1 MGARD
6 PSAENKRFGKYLK
19 SIREQRKLSLDAVEE
34 MSLGFPE
41 RVTKSHLSRIENG
54 QAVPTFP
61 RMFALSRIYGIP
73 IASVA
78 ERFETHLER
87 DMRPEDLAEKSIDEI
102 RAEAEKHGEAGR
114 YREALV
120 LVSAAL
126 ERLVRSDDGPAD
138 RGAIIDLR
146 LYEINCMVHLQRYES
161 AKVECEKL
169 LNRTDLSDRQRLWA
183 LLSFVTSSYRL
194 QRYSVTHMALER
206 VDKELGEHEHGAR
219 ARAIAETIRGP
230 ALIAMGRQEEA
241 AASFERA
248 LEMFQSL
255 GDPFQACKA
264 RVNLAQVLIDVGDTR
279 KARIHLRNAIAA
291 SEEAGY
297 DKLKAL
303 ALSHLVVVCHRAG
316 EYEAA
321 EAYALRA
328 NAIARP
334 RDYLSIVFRNCYYL
348 REIAE
353 RRGDGPALRSNDR
366 TLKAYVSRVEA
377 DMPEVLRYRARL
389 AGEER

>member
-1 MGARD
+1 MGTRD
-6 PSAENKRFGKYLK
+6 PSAENRRFGRYLK
-19 SIREQRKLSLDAVEE
+19 DIREQRKLSLDAVEE
-34 MSLGFPE
+34 MSLGYPE

-87 DMRPEDLAEKSIDEI
+87 RMRPQDLGEKSFDEI
-102 RAEAEKHGEAGR
+102 RAQAERHGMAGR
-114 YREALV
+114 YREALA

-126 ERLVRSDDGPAD
+126 DRLVRGGDGETDLA
-138 RGAIIDLR
+138 AVVDLR
-146 LYEINCMVHLQRYES
+146 LYEINCLVHLQRYES
-161 AKVECEKL
+161 AKIECEKL
-169 LNRTDLSDRQRLWA
+169 LNRTDLSERQRLWA
-183 LLSFVTSSYRL
+183 LLSFVSCSYRL
-194 QRYSVTHMALER
+194 QRYSVARMALER
-206 VDKELGEHEHGAR
+206 VDRELDEHEHGER
-219 ARAIAETIRGP
+219 ARAVAETIRGP
-230 ALIAMGRQEEA
+230 ALLAMGRTEDA

-248 LEMFQSL
+248 LEMFRAL

-264 RVNLAQVLIDVGDTR
+264 QVNLAQALIDLGETKR
-279 KARIHLRNAIAA
+279 ARGHLRDALAVA
-291 SEEAGY
+291 EEEGY
-297 DKLKAL
+297 DKLRAL

-316 EYEAA
+316 ETEAA

-353 RRGDGPALRSNDR
+353 QRGDRAAVRSNDR

-389 AGEER
+389 AGEEQ